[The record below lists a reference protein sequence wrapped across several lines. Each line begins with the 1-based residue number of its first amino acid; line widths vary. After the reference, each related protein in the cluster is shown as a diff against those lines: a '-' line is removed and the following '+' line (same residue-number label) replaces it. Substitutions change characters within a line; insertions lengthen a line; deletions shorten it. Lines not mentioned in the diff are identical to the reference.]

1 MAKKEFTY
9 KGKTLEE
16 LKTLSLNEFAAL
28 VPARARRSLKRG
40 LSEEKKIFLKKIK
53 KDSKNIKTHL
63 RDMVILPEMVG
74 LTIGIHTGKAFVRI
88 IITEEMVGH
97 FLGEFALTRR
107 GVSHSAPGI
116 GATRSSAAMSVK

>member
-53 KDSKNIKTHL
+53 KDTKNIKTHL
-63 RDMVILPEMVG
+63 RDLVILPELVG
-74 LTIGIHTGKAFVRI
+74 LGPLERAHLDL
-88 IITEEMVGH
+88 H
-97 FLGEFALTRR
+97 
-107 GVSHSAPGI
+107 P
-116 GATRSSAAMSVK
+116 